1 MQNTGTWDSDLAIL
15 FLACLLLP
23 ISMYFLRG
31 FFEAIA
37 AARPIIIVRPPLEK
51 APAKNTYK
59 PPQGVEFTASE
70 TWVES
75 VNRHNKPSK
84 QRASK
89 PKKRVS
95 PKPKKKAPPKTAP
108 PLTSQAVETEAISAL
123 CNMGYKKG
131 EASKLVKS
139 LSSKTKYDSTE
150 SLIKDCFMCIS

>member
-1 MQNTGTWDSDLAIL
+1 MHNTGTWDSDLAIL
-15 FLACLLLP
+15 FLGCLLLP

-51 APAKNTYK
+51 APAENTHE

-70 TWVES
+70 TWTEPV
-75 VNRHNKPSK
+75 
-84 QRASK
+84 ASK
-89 PKKRVS
+89 PKK
-95 PKPKKKAPPKTAP
+95 KTAP

-150 SLIKDCFMCIS
+150 SLIKGCFMCIS

>member
-15 FLACLLLP
+15 FLGCLLLP

-59 PPQGVEFTASE
+59 PPQVVEFTASE
-70 TWVES
+70 TWAES
-75 VNRHNKPSK
+75 VDRHNKPSK

-89 PKKRVS
+89 PKKKAA
-95 PKPKKKAPPKTAP
+95 PKAAPKTVA
-108 PLTSQAVETEAISAL
+108 PLTSETIEAEAISAL

-139 LSSKTKYDSTE
+139 LSSKTKYDSAE
-150 SLIKDCFMCIS
+150 SLIKGCFMCIS